1 MADSSNHGNAP
12 PKDQSSSSEQQSSSN
27 TDTSPPPVAAPHMM
41 YYQPGPGGYPPG
53 PHGPPPLHYHPY
65 PPPPHGYPPYPPQPQ
80 GYNNYPGHAPYYPPQ
95 NYHSDAAGRSFL
107 RGFIMCSCFIFTG
120 FFISTLI
127 MTLMFHPH
135 LPVYKVSALSVNN
148 FNTTSVLIGDWSISL
163 VAQNPNAKVRGY
175 FSDFKVD
182 ILHAT
187 NEIAM
192 SFVPDFQ
199 LEKLEQKQMEIKA
212 STNNGGNVVSF
223 QRWDLDKMNDEKK
236 HGSIMFALRVSST
249 IEFKTTSTSSGSLL
263 LMNICDSLKI
273 VFQNNTGTGTLDT
286 GGNPVDCR
294 LFM

>member
-80 GYNNYPGHAPYYPPQ
+80 GYYPGQAPYYPPQ
-95 NYHSDAAGRSFL
+95 NYHSDAA
-107 RGFIMCSCFIFTG
+107 
-120 FFISTLI
+120 
-127 MTLMFHPH
+127 
-135 LPVYKVSALSVNN
+135 VSALSVNN